1 MQRTFQN
8 KVLIVTGAS
17 GNLGSAICKRFAQA
31 GAKIAALDI
40 NQAALD
46 KLQEQLKIDKIEVLP
61 IVCDITDKNSCN
73 AAAKQVLDKWGR
85 IDGLANNAGITH
97 IERFTKMDKTKDIT
111 RRVMEVNFFGA
122 VNCTEAVLDQI
133 RQNKGFFINISSVAG
148 FAPLL
153 GRTAYAASKHA
164 LHGFF
169 ESLRCELQEEGVH
182 SLMVCPSF
190 IQAPPEAANAASS
203 EQNSIYQK
211 KKTIGKS
218 ISAEDIAEDIF
229 YYCTHNIPLLV
240 SGKTGK
246 MSYWLRRFLP
256 SFYERMMIKKLRN
269 EL

>member
-1 MQRTFQN
+1 MKREFQN
-8 KVLIVTGAS
+8 KVLVVTGAS
-17 GNLGSAICKRFAQA
+17 GNLGRAICKRFAQA

-46 KLQEQLKIDKIEVLP
+46 NLQENLKKDNIEVLP
-61 IVCDITDKNSCN
+61 IICDITNKNSCN
-73 AAAKQVLDKWGR
+73 AAAQTVLEKWGR

-97 IERFTKMDKTKDIT
+97 IERFTKMDKSKDIT

-122 VNCTEAVLDQI
+122 VNCAEAVLDQI

-153 GRTAYAASKHA
+153 GRTAYSASKHA

-169 ESLRCELQEEGVH
+169 ESLRCELQDEGVGC
-182 SLMVCPSF
+182 LMVCPSF
-190 IQAPPEAANAASS
+190 IQAPPEAAQASS

-218 ISAEDIAEDIF
+218 ISAEDIAADIF
-229 YYCTHNIPLLV
+229 KYCSNNQPLLIA
-240 SGKTGK
+240 GKTGK

-256 SFYERMMIKKLRN
+256 GFYEKMMIKNLR
-269 EL
+269 EDV